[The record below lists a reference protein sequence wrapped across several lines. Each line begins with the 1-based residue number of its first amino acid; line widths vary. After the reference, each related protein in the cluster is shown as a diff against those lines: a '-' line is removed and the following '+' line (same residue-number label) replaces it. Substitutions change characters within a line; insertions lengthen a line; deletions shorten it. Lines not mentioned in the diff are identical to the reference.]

1 MDVKAFIEWLQTLPQ
16 DAVVQVIHHSNGT
29 SYYDQGGNI
38 EIRNFTPAP
47 ANEENKWTE
56 YFELYRDTNG
66 NATLL
71 LGSHG
76 N

>member
-16 DAVVQVIHHSNGT
+16 DAIVQVIHHSNGT
-29 SYYDQGGNI
+29 GYYDQGGNI
-38 EIRNFTPAP
+38 DIRDFTPAP
-47 ANEENKWTE
+47 ATEENKWTE
-56 YFELYRDTNG
+56 YFELYRDRNG

-71 LGSHG
+71 LGSTG